1 MTNHRAL
8 LENWAQVN
16 IKKAQWVLALL
27 ETSRLLIGLFLGY
40 RVLHGA
46 GVNELILVTILTLST
61 FFVVMNRPVG
71 RRNFSHFFRKAGLLS
86 LCSFVLSFTLGGV
99 FSDHHV
105 HFSASQVMAF
115 DVLTE
120 APKSGLLEEA
130 IKETK
135 QPKITLKSLKK
146 NKAKDEDEPAK
157 RWPYILLFLLALP
170 LTYFGLIL
178 SCSLSCS
185 GYGILAILTF
195 VLTSGVFSGGIFFLI
210 KALRKKASKKYK
222 NMSREERKGER
233 KNFLLVWV
241 VTAVGVALT
250 ILLGNIFG

>member
-1 MTNHRAL
+1 MTNHRAP

-16 IKKAQWVLALL
+16 IKKAQWTLAAT
-27 ETSRLLIGLFLGY
+27 ESIRLLIGLFLGFK
-40 RVLHGA
+40 VLHGA
-46 GVNELILVTILTLST
+46 GVNELVLATILTLSA
-61 FFVVMNRPVG
+61 FFVIMNRPVG
-71 RRNFSHFFRKAGLLS
+71 RRNFSQYIRKAGLLS

-99 FSDHHV
+99 LSGNQMSS
-105 HFSASQVMAF
+105 SANQVMAF
-115 DVLTE
+115 DDITE
-120 APKSGLLEEA
+120 TPKSGPLDKAL
-130 IKETK
+130 KQTK
-135 QPKITLKSLKK
+135 QPKVKLKVFQI
-146 NKAKDEDEPAK
+146 NKTKDEPSK
-157 RWPYILLFLLALP
+157 RWAYILLFLLSLP

-185 GYGILAILTF
+185 GYGVLAILTF

-222 NMSREERKGER
+222 NMSRDERKGEW

>member
-1 MTNHRAL
+1 MTNHRAP

-16 IKKAQWVLALL
+16 IKKAQWTLAAT
-27 ETSRLLIGLFLGY
+27 ETIRLLIGLFLGY
-40 RVLHGA
+40 KVLHGV
-46 GVNELILVTILTLST
+46 GVNELVLVTILTLSA

-71 RRNFSHFFRKAGLLS
+71 RRNFSQYIRKAGLLS

-99 FSDHHV
+99 LSGNQINS
-105 HFSASQVMAF
+105 SANLVMAF
-115 DVLTE
+115 DDITE
-120 APKSGLLEEA
+120 TSKSGLLDKA
-130 IKETK
+130 LKQTK
-135 QPKITLKSLKK
+135 QLKVELKAIKK
-146 NKAKDEDEPAK
+146 NKTKEPAK
-157 RWPYILLFLLALP
+157 RWPYLLLFLLSLP

-185 GYGILAILTF
+185 GYGVLAILTF

-222 NMSREERKGER
+222 NMSCDERKGEW